1 MPTAVRI
8 AELPAAADDRRA
20 AVPALDPTSRSNG
33 LARAAVIGRTAGWR
47 LREGKVAAATAL
59 LDHALDICCR
69 DGGPCERIRLD
80 LLQTRAACHEQAG
93 NLRAAATD
101 LRAAIALAER
111 LGDRR
116 VAADASSRIAAAL
129 EGSGDCTHARYYA
142 EQARTLYVSLQDWP
156 GVTRLMTVLGRLP
169 VA

>member
-1 MPTAVRI
+1 MTGEPAVTAI
-8 AELPAAADDRRA
+8 
-20 AVPALDPTSRSNG
+20 DPTPRSNG

-59 LDHALDICCR
+59 LDHALEVCELA
-69 DGGPCERIRLD
+69 GSPCERVRLE

-93 NLRAAATD
+93 DLCAAAAD
-101 LRAAIALAER
+101 LRRTIQLAER

-116 VAADASSRIAAAL
+116 IAADASSRLAAAF
-129 EGSGDCTHARYYA
+129 EGTGDCAHARYYA
-142 EQARTLYVSLQDWP
+142 EQARTLYVALEDWP
-156 GVTRLMTVLGRLP
+156 GVGRLLTVLGRLP

>member
-1 MPTAVRI
+1 MTGRPAVT
-8 AELPAAADDRRA
+8 
-20 AVPALDPTSRSNG
+20 ALDPTSRSDA

-69 DGGPCERIRLD
+69 DGGPCERVRLE

-93 NLRAAATD
+93 DLCAAAVD
-101 LRAAIALAER
+101 LRATIELAER

-129 EGSGDCTHARYYA
+129 EGAGDCAHARYYA
-142 EQARTLYVSLQDWP
+142 EQARTLYVTLEDWP
-156 GVTRLMTVLGRLP
+156 GVGRLLTVLGRLP

>member
-1 MPTAVRI
+1 MTGQPAVTAI
-8 AELPAAADDRRA
+8 
-20 AVPALDPTSRSNG
+20 DPTSRSDG
-33 LARAAVIGRTAGWR
+33 LARAAVIGRTALWR
-47 LREGKVAAATAL
+47 LREGKVAVATAL
-59 LDHALDICCR
+59 LDHALGVCAGVER
-69 DGGPCERIRLD
+69 PCEHVRLE

-93 NLRAAATD
+93 DHCAAAAD
-101 LRAAIALAER
+101 LRSAVQLAER

-116 VAADASSRIAAAL
+116 IAADASSRLAAAF
-129 EGSGDCTHARYYA
+129 EASGDCPHARYYA

>member
-1 MPTAVRI
+1 MT
-8 AELPAAADDRRA
+8 
-20 AVPALDPTSRSNG
+20 ALDPTSRSDA

-69 DGGPCERIRLD
+69 DGGPCERVRLE

-93 NLRAAATD
+93 DLCAAAVD
-101 LRAAIALAER
+101 LRATIELAER

-129 EGSGDCTHARYYA
+129 EGAGDCAHARYYA
-142 EQARTLYVSLQDWP
+142 EQARTLYVTLEDWP
-156 GVTRLMTVLGRLP
+156 GVGRLLTVLGRLP